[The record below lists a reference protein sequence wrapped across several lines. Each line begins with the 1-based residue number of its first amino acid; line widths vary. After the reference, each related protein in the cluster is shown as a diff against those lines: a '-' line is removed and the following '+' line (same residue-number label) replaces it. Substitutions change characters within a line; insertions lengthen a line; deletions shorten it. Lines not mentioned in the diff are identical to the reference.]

1 MPIKPISSLLEPSSD
16 WPELASDAA
25 KIIVVGAGMA
35 GLSAAR
41 RMRAHGLD
49 VCVVEA
55 RERVGGR
62 THTDDSLGFPV
73 DLGASWIHGVK
84 RNPLNK
90 LVKRLELDTVKTDY
104 DEMALCGPDGWL
116 DEARNEEVLTRAW
129 EIYDWVDALHQK
141 MDSEEDDLSVAS
153 AMAREIMRQGGPEFD
168 MEALDYGIHL
178 MSLDEG
184 IELGK
189 ISLRAWE
196 DDDPYSGQDKFMVQ
210 GYAPVIEHL
219 ADGLDIHLGAPVQ
232 RVTWSE
238 DGVRVLVK
246 GQDEVM
252 VADGLLVT
260 LPLGVLKAGH
270 VSFEPAL
277 PEWKQA
283 AIDGLGFGSYNK
295 VILKFDE
302 PFWSDKPYFFGHI
315 MEPHLWGAF
324 VLNYQS
330 LCGQPALG
338 GVLAGQGA
346 AKLEDKTD
354 EQLVAGMMRQLR
366 RMFGEDIP
374 EPTGFVVTRWDKE
387 PYSLGAYSHCPVG
400 QRGDAFDTLGEPVDD
415 ILFFAGEATDEDN
428 PATVTGA
435 LNSGL
440 REANRIMAEFLPETH
455 DEEEDDWD
463 DD

>member
-16 WPELASDAA
+16 WPELAADAA
-25 KIIVVGAGMA
+25 KVIVVGAGVS

-49 VCVVEA
+49 VRVLEA
-55 RERVGGR
+55 RSRVGGR

-73 DLGASWIHGVK
+73 DLGAAWIHGIK

-90 LVKRLELDTVKTDY
+90 LVKRLELKTVKTDY
-104 DEMALCGPDGWL
+104 DEMALCGPEGWL
-116 DEARNEEVLTRAW
+116 DEERNEEVVTKAW
-129 EIYDWVDALHQK
+129 EIYDWVEALHGK
-141 MDSEEDDLSVAS
+141 LNSDEDDLSVAS
-153 AMAREIMRQGGPEFD
+153 AMAREVMKQGGSDFD
-168 MEALDYGIHL
+168 MESLDYGMHL

-189 ISLRAWE
+189 ISLRAWD
-196 DDDPYSGQDKFMVQ
+196 DDDPYGGPDRFMVG
-210 GYAPVIEHL
+210 GYAPMVEHL
-219 ADGLDIHLGAPVQ
+219 ADGLDISLESAVQ
-232 RVTWSE
+232 RITWSK

-246 GQDEVM
+246 GVDEVL
-252 VADGLLVT
+252 VADALLVT
-260 LPLGVLKAGH
+260 VPLGVLKSGN
-270 VSFEPAL
+270 VSFEPTL
-277 PEWKQA
+277 PEWKQE

-302 PFWSDKPYFFGHI
+302 VFWSDEPYFFGHI
-315 MEPHLWGAF
+315 LEPHLWGAF
-324 VLNYQS
+324 VLNYQA
-330 LCGQPALG
+330 LCGHPALG
-338 GVLAGQGA
+338 GVLAGDAA

-366 RMFGEDIP
+366 RMFGDDIP
-374 EPTGFVVTRWDKE
+374 DPTGFVTTRWNQD

-400 QRGDAFDTLGEPVDD
+400 QRGDAFDTLGEPVED

-440 REANRIMAEFLPETH
+440 REANRIMAEFLPEVEG
-455 DEEEDDWD
+455 DEDDED
-463 DD
+463 